1 MPLSLNQ
8 VTELQRYR
16 PLERVAI
23 LNIALKRLTPPE
35 KASLN
40 IIKLLLF
47 VPPFFLLAQLGPFL
61 ALAGVI
67 LVLLAFSLLARPIHI
82 LFAAKHWPE
91 AIKAYENSKA
101 DEDDN

>member
-1 MPLSLNQ
+1 MPLSLNRVKQ
-8 VTELQRYR
+8 LEKYR

-23 LNIALKRLTPPE
+23 LNLALKRLTPPQ

-67 LVLLAFSLLARPIHI
+67 VVLLAFSLLARPIHI
-82 LFAAKHWPE
+82 LFASRHWQA
-91 AIKAYENSKA
+91 AISAYEKSQANT
-101 DEDDN
+101 DGD